1 MTGSSFATPFIR
13 HTYSSAHLSTEKC
26 PWFIVKRMLEQ
37 FLAFYAKTPVFM
49 LITAIYPT
57 LSVALEL
64 EAQSKY
70 RLCNPHFVP
79 RGPPSTGCATCISFP
94 RGNVDSWA
102 FSTNFRT
109 KAHFEASNF
118 HSFLVPSR
126 QISLAFVNG
135 FRQSKSF
142 IFSLIFKECIFGMQ
156 IDFYSG
162 VEIQLFLNRFSP
174 SISLSSILA
183 S

>member
-1 MTGSSFATPFIR
+1 MFNAECEISIILRLLWPPNMSSLNLWDQSCHLATQRYIQRCRWPL
-13 HTYSSAHLSTEKC
+13 SSR
-26 PWFIVKRMLEQ
+26 PNR
-37 FLAFYAKTPVFM
+37 
-49 LITAIYPT
+49 
-57 LSVALEL
+57 
-64 EAQSKY
+64 
-70 RLCNPHFVP
+70 N
-79 RGPPSTGCATCISFP
+79 TGCATPISFHGDRHVQVVQP
-94 RGNVDSWA
+94 V
-102 FSTNFRT
+102 FRSLGEMKIHGLSRQIFEQ

>member
-1 MTGSSFATPFIR
+1 MCLHKIPCSITCSTRNNIQRCRWPLSSRPNR
-13 HTYSSAHLSTEKC
+13 
-26 PWFIVKRMLEQ
+26 
-37 FLAFYAKTPVFM
+37 
-49 LITAIYPT
+49 
-57 LSVALEL
+57 
-64 EAQSKY
+64 
-70 RLCNPHFVP
+70 N
-79 RGPPSTGCATCISFP
+79 TGCATPISFHGDLHLQVVQP
-94 RGNVDSWA
+94 V
-102 FSTNFRT
+102 FRSLGEMKIHGLSRQIFEQ

-162 VEIQLFLNRFSP
+162 VEIQLFLNRFPP

>member
-1 MTGSSFATPFIR
+1 MLHQNSIWLCGAKDIIFFHQMVTNSGWYTELGNRTLEVVQPNSLHGDR
-13 HTYSSAHLSTEKC
+13 H
-26 PWFIVKRMLEQ
+26 VQ
-37 FLAFYAKTPVFM
+37 VVQPVFRSLGEM
-49 LITAIYPT
+49 KIHG
-57 LSVALEL
+57 LSRQIFE
-64 EAQSKY
+64 Q
-70 RLCNPHFVP
+70 
-79 RGPPSTGCATCISFP
+79 
-94 RGNVDSWA
+94 
-102 FSTNFRT
+102 

-162 VEIQLFLNRFSP
+162 FEIQLFLNRFPP

>member
-1 MTGSSFATPFIR
+1 MHWKSNIHSVVFISCHEDTSR
-13 HTYSSAHLSTEKC
+13 IYQYFSWRQPYWARGRFSTN
-26 PWFIVKRMLEQ
+26 I
-37 FLAFYAKTPVFM
+37 
-49 LITAIYPT
+49 IAIYPT

-79 RGPPSTGCATCISFP
+79 RGPRNTVVQP
-94 RGNVDSWA
+94 V
-102 FSTNFRT
+102 FRSLGEMKIHGLSRQIFEQ

-142 IFSLIFKECIFGMQ
+142 IFSLIFKEYIFGMQ

-162 VEIQLFLNRFSP
+162 FEIQLFLNRFSP